1 MWNKYDSTCNFVIT
15 ETNSVLV
22 QSNSH
27 VPTVYIGKPNKQI
40 QKTSFY
46 GFL

>member
-1 MWNKYDSTCNFVIT
+1 MWNKYNCNYNFVIT
-15 ETNSVLV
+15 ETNTVLV
-22 QSNSH
+22 QNNSH

-46 GFL
+46 SFL